1 MNNNMIITEWAPIS
15 ATKANRLFWLGR
27 YVERVYMTLH
37 LLRRVYDKMIDG
49 SPADYQSFWQ
59 KLDMSGSYG
68 STGEFTLGMMY
79 DAENPSSVLS
89 SLNRAM
95 DNAIMLREDI
105 KSETMSYIE
114 MSISMMKQYRME
126 AMSNVT
132 NLQPITDWML
142 ALRGSAAQRIENPK
156 VLSIIAIG
164 QIIEKMD
171 IMLRFCYCYDRIV
184 TQYYMLKNWAKEWP
198 ELLDENI
205 DAQITEMLKPDMYK
219 DADES
224 YRWKLCSFLNSVVR
238 A

>member
-1 MNNNMIITEWAPIS
+1 MVMTAN
-15 ATKANRLFWLGR
+15 KANRLFWLGR

-49 SPADYQSFWQ
+49 DPAEYESFWQ
-59 KLDMSGSYG
+59 KLDMTDSYA

-79 DAENPSSVLS
+79 DEHNPGSVLS
-89 SLNRAM
+89 SLERAM

-114 MSISMMKQYRME
+114 MSIALMKRFRSE

-132 NLQPITDWML
+132 NLQPVTDWML
-142 ALRGSAAQRIENPK
+142 AFRGSAAQRIEDPR

-164 QIIEKMD
+164 QIVEKMD
-171 IMLRFCYCYDRIV
+171 IMLRFSYDYGRV
-184 TQYYMLKNWAKEWP
+184 ATQYYMLQNWAKEWP
-198 ELLDENI
+198 ELLDANL
-205 DAQITEMLKPDMYK
+205 DGQMADMLQPAQYAE
-219 DADES
+219 ADDEF
-224 YRWKLCSFLNSVVR
+224 RWKLCKYINSVVL

>member
-1 MNNNMIITEWAPIS
+1 MVINAI
-15 ATKANRLFWLGR
+15 KANRLFWLGR

-49 SPADYQSFWQ
+49 EPADYEAFWK
-59 KLDMSGSYG
+59 KLDMTDSYA

-79 DAENPSSVLS
+79 DEENPSSVLS

-114 MSISMMKQYRME
+114 MSIALMKKYRTE
-126 AMSNVT
+126 AMSNIT
-132 NLQPITDWML
+132 NLQPVTDWML
-142 ALRGSAAQRIENPK
+142 ALRGSAAQRIEEPR

-164 QIIEKMD
+164 QLIEKMD
-171 IMLRFCYCYDRIV
+171 IMLRFCYCYDRIA
-184 TQYYMLKNWAKEWP
+184 TQYYMLKNWTKEWP

-205 DAQITEMLKPDMYK
+205 DKQISDMLKPEAYAN
-219 DADES
+219 ADES
-224 YRWKLCSFLNSVVR
+224 FRWRLCSYLNSVVR

>member
-1 MNNNMIITEWAPIS
+1 MIIS
-15 ATKANRLFWLGR
+15 ANKANRLFWLGR

-37 LLRRVYDKMIDG
+37 LLRRVSDKMIDG
-49 SPADYQSFWQ
+49 QPADYESFWK
-59 KLDMSGSYG
+59 KLDVTDSYA

-79 DAENPSSVLS
+79 DEQNPGSILS

-114 MSISMMKQYRME
+114 MSISLIKKMRRDAE
-126 AMSNVT
+126 PNIT

-142 ALRGSAAQRIENPK
+142 AFRGSAAQRIDSPK

-164 QIIEKMD
+164 QLVEKID
-171 IMLRFCYCYDRIV
+171 IMLRFCYCYDRIA

-198 ELLDENI
+198 ELLDDQL
-205 DAQITEMLKPDMYK
+205 DAQIEAMLQPEAYAT
-219 DADES
+219 ADEDF
-224 YRWKLCSFLNSVVR
+224 RWKLCKYINSVVR